1 VREANLVLGPDA
13 TRYSYTEEGYFKWGH
28 GAFIA
33 SQAVDRGN
41 LDAIY
46 KVLNYFLGGEYRA
59 LQARDR
65 GYAGPNMDLGVAYA
79 EENGWTAE
87 EIAALKATEEKVNK
101 KFAKPYVSTTTP
113 TNAGAMEEEWQRF
126 LNA

>member
-1 VREANLVLGPDA
+1 M
-13 TRYSYTEEGYFKWGH
+13 RYAYTDEGYFKWGH
-28 GAFIA
+28 GAYIA
-33 SQAVDRGN
+33 AQAEGRGN

-65 GYAGPNMDLGVAYA
+65 GYAGPNMDLGVEYA
-79 EENGWTAE
+79 TKSGWSQE
-87 EIAALKATEEKVNK
+87 EIDALKATDEKVAR
-101 KFAKPYVSTTTP
+101 KFKKPYVSTTTP
-113 TNAGAMEEEWQRF
+113 SNSEAMEDEWQRF